1 VVESCVPK
9 PFDAATKFLTEAQPD
24 DWVSLFALP
33 IGQTQVLDADLSTVT
48 AAADRV
54 FRVGAKEPYLL
65 HLEFQGNVD
74 TEFALRSLL
83 YNAGLRARYKLPVK
97 TAVVLLRPFHGH
109 QHLTGEALW
118 HDPEE
123 RAIAFHYRV
132 IRIWQMPVQR
142 LLQAGLSLLPLA
154 PVARVRK
161 SQLPGILAVL
171 RERLDQEASP
181 ELAASLWTATYV
193 LLGLRYPRVEVEELM
208 SRDVL
213 ELLNSQLLE
222 QSQTYRGFVEE
233 IESRV
238 ESRVE
243 LRHARTTLLRLGR
256 KRLGEPSAAQLEQ
269 VEALQDK
276 EHLEALAERLL
287 EVETWEEL
295 LTA

>member
-1 VVESCVPK
+1 MPK

-24 DWVSLFALP
+24 DWVSLFSLP

-97 TAVVLLRPFHGH
+97 TAGILLRPFHGH

-123 RAIAFHYRV
+123 LAIAFHYRV

-161 SQLPGILAVL
+161 RASFPVFWPFCASVWIKRHRQSLPHRSGRRRMCFWVFVTRVL
-171 RERLDQEASP
+171 RWR
-181 ELAASLWTATYV
+181 
-193 LLGLRYPRVEVEELM
+193 
-208 SRDVL
+208 
-213 ELLNSQLLE
+213 N
-222 QSQTYRGFVEE
+222 
-233 IESRV
+233 
-238 ESRVE
+238 
-243 LRHARTTLLRLGR
+243 
-256 KRLGEPSAAQLEQ
+256 
-269 VEALQDK
+269 
-276 EHLEALAERLL
+276 
-287 EVETWEEL
+287 
-295 LTA
+295 